1 MKLYCQTEEQFYAA
15 IYAAVT
21 SGLTFEADAVTLT
34 ITYTGGY

>member
-1 MKLYCQTEEQFYAA
+1 MKLHCHTEEQFYAA

-21 SGLTFEADAVTLT
+21 AGLTFEADAGGLT